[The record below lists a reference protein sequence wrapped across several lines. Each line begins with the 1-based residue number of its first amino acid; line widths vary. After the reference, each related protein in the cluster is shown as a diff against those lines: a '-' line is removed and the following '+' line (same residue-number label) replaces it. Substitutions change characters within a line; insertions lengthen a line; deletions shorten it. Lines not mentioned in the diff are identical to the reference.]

1 MVEGSLSLDTP
12 EAVRHAVL
20 ELTLLARQ
28 SLNIYTPDLDPVI
41 FDQQPFLDALRRLAI
56 SHQHARVRIL
66 LRDPRRAV
74 KDGHR
79 VITLAR
85 RLSSR
90 IALRVPAPDH
100 QDYQSGFLVVDN
112 AHVLFDPEPNRYTAR
127 LSRADRPR
135 ARELMVFFD
144 EGWAH
149 GHQHPDLRELRL

>member
-1 MVEGSLSLDTP
+1 MEAPILLETP
-12 EAVRHAVL
+12 PSVRHAVL

-56 SHQHARVRIL
+56 GHQHARVRIL
-66 LRDPRRAV
+66 LRDPHRAV

-90 IALRVPAPDH
+90 IALRVPGPDH
-100 QDYQSGFLVVDN
+100 QDYSSGFLVVDD
-112 AHVLFDPEPNRYTAR
+112 AHVLFDPAPDHYTAR
-127 LSRADRPR
+127 MTRADRPR

-144 EGWAH
+144 EVWAH
-149 GHQHPDLRELRL
+149 AHRDADLRELRL